1 MEEKIYEGIVT
12 KNIYERGY
20 GFIQCNE
27 LEQDIWYHVN
37 DAKNDVFPDEGSRVQ
52 FKITDGRKGKKAI
65 NVEKII

>member
-27 LEQDIWYHVN
+27 LEQDIWFHVN
-37 DAKNDVFPDEGSRVQ
+37 DCENDTFPEEGSRVS
-52 FKITDGRKGKKAI
+52 FKVAEGKKGKKAI
-65 NVEKII
+65 LVTPVE